1 MRRKGGALKKMPTKS
16 RDWLEAECLRLARG
30 TIGEIQSITIR
41 RVRPKGTG
49 PNWKVAD
56 IIPQPS
62 PLVSGKIR
70 DALARLTGIYA
81 LEDERD

>member
-1 MRRKGGALKKMPTKS
+1 MMQKPSLKGMPTKS
-16 RDWLEAECLRLARG
+16 RDWLEAECLRIARR
-30 TIGEIQSITIR
+30 TIGGIQSVTIR
-41 RVRPKGTG
+41 RLHKGAR

-62 PLVSGKIR
+62 LMVSGKIR

-81 LEDERD
+81 LED